1 MFSQGGLASDPHLVF
16 GGKKVID
23 PELAAYYGNSQGGIL
38 GEVYMAAN
46 RKERA
51 MEVMETH

>member
-38 GEVYMAAN
+38 GEVYMAATTDIP
-46 RKERA
+46 RGCLD
-51 MEVMETH
+51 T

>member
-1 MFSQGGLASDPHLVF
+1 MFSLAQGGLASDPHLIF

-38 GEVYMAAN
+38 GEVYMAATTDVP
-46 RKERA
+46 RGC
-51 MEVMETH
+51 